1 MFWLKCV
8 TKSSYQCLTNADGES
23 IIENLRYMAT
33 KHELTIRYLVVPTIN
48 DSAEEIAEFIA
59 LIQSLPNKHIVDLLG
74 YHEMGVYKWEALGLE
89 YKLRE
94 IRPANKEDINKIKK
108 MLKKEHIMVL

>member
-1 MFWLKCV
+1 
-8 TKSSYQCLTNADGES
+8 
-23 IIENLRYMAT
+23 MAT
-33 KHELTIRYLVVPTIN
+33 NHELTIRYLVVPTIN

>member
-1 MFWLKCV
+1 MFGLKGV
-8 TKSSYQCLTNADGES
+8 TKTSYQRLTNADGES

-59 LIQSLPNKHIVDLLG
+59 LIQSLLLNKHIVDLLDI
-74 YHEMGVYKWEALGLE
+74 MKWVCING
-89 YKLRE
+89 KLW
-94 IRPANKEDINKIKK
+94 A
-108 MLKKEHIMVL
+108 